1 MTETEAV
8 INWVLQGNA
17 RRRKTINQKVS
28 SYGLKHIAE
37 KDIGRYIGMDSFIEA
52 MDILEFEKK
61 EIKGTPNYFF
71 NIHLENNND

>member
-17 RRRKTINQKVS
+17 RKRKTINRKVS
-28 SYGLKHIAE
+28 SYGLKHVVE
-37 KDIGRYIGMDSFIEA
+37 KDIKRYIGNDSFIAA
-52 MDILEFEKK
+52 MDTLGFEKK

-71 NIHLENNND
+71 NIHLENT

>member
-17 RRRKTINQKVS
+17 RKRKTINQNVS

-37 KDIGRYIGMDSFIEA
+37 RDIGRYIGNGSFIEA
-52 MDILEFEKK
+52 MDILGFEKK
-61 EIKGTPNYFF
+61 RNKRNSKLFF
-71 NIHLENNND
+71 

>member
-17 RRRKTINQKVS
+17 RKRKTINQNVS

-37 KDIGRYIGMDSFIEA
+37 RDIGRYIGNGSFIEA
-52 MDILEFEKK
+52 MNILGFEKK

-71 NIHLENNND
+71 NIHLEKKNE